1 MAASGSL
8 GRTRTRRPSVARP
21 FALLF
26 VLSLLLFGL
35 RSTDVVRAVSAVGT
49 QALVPVQRIL
59 AETGVS
65 TNRFIQAIG
74 EIDRLRTANADLRAA
89 NDRLTLENVRLREQA
104 VTAQQATK
112 LEGLQRSLPYTTIAA
127 PVIARDPS
135 GILRSLVIGVG
146 TDQGVKVGDVVLS
159 DLGVVGRVGEAG
171 TNYAKVLLITDSSSA
186 VSALVQNSRANGIVR
201 GQYGDTLVMEWI
213 LQSDPVKPGD
223 IVVTAGLAFGNE
235 LRSLYPK
242 GLVIGKVTDVVK
254 AEVAAYQRA
263 IIEPA
268 VDLRKLE
275 NVLVIIETP
284 GTPAPPAVPGTP

>member
-1 MAASGSL
+1 MATFGSL
-8 GRTRTRRPSVARP
+8 GRAGTRRPSVGRP

-26 VLSLLLFGL
+26 AVSLLLFSL
-35 RSTDVVRAVSAVGT
+35 RNTDVVRAASTVGT

-59 AETGVS
+59 AETGIS
-65 TNRFIQAIG
+65 TNRFVQAIG
-74 EIDRLRTANADLRAA
+74 EIERLRTENGDLRAA

-112 LEGLQRSLPYTTIAA
+112 LEGLQKTIPYKTIAA

-135 GILRSLVIGVG
+135 GILRSLVIGAG
-146 TDQGVKVGDVVLS
+146 TDQGVKAGDVVLS
-159 DLGVVGRVGEAG
+159 DLGVVGRVSEAG
-171 TNYAKVLLITDSSSA
+171 TNYAKVLLVTDSSSA
-186 VSALVQNSRANGIVR
+186 VSALVQTSRANGIVR

-213 LQSDPVKPGD
+213 LQSETVKPGD
-223 IVVTAGLAFGNE
+223 IVVTAGLAFGTE

-242 GLVIGKVTDVVK
+242 GLVIGKVTDVAK

-275 NVLVIIETP
+275 NVLVIIATP
-284 GTPAPPAVPGTP
+284 